1 MLIKVNQ
8 TKLAVVKVV
17 KWNTELSKLDN
28 KQSLVLQHYAQHS
41 RDQDAAG
48 YERKKYLWKIVP
60 DIRTFLKVH
69 FDWNI
74 CRA

>member
-1 MLIKVNQ
+1 MLIKVNR

-28 KQSLVLQHYAQHS
+28 KQSLVLQHYSQHS

-48 YERKKYLWKIVP
+48 CERKNPFEK
-60 DIRTFLKVH
+60 
-69 FDWNI
+69 
-74 CRA
+74 